1 MGLQEDIIK
10 AFFSKLLA
18 NEELTRPVIEKLREL
33 FDSKE
38 IDEES
43 LRKIFEV
50 NS

>member
-1 MGLQEDIIK
+1 MGLQEDIIE

-18 NEELTRPVIEKLREL
+18 DEELSRLLIEKLREL

-43 LRKIFEV
+43 LRKIIEV
-50 NS
+50 NN

>member
-10 AFFSKLLA
+10 VFFLKLLA
-18 NEELTRPVIEKLREL
+18 NEELSRPVIEKLEEI

-38 IDEES
+38 ISEES
-43 LRKIFEV
+43 LRQIFEV